1 MTPQQLT
8 ASERIALLA
17 RMEEDERKLQEEGG
31 FTWQELRDEIEQQT
45 ADLLSNNSDICAEK
59 MKG

>member
-8 ASERIALLA
+8 APERIALLA

-45 ADLLSNNSDICAEK
+45 ADLLSK
-59 MKG
+59 PQQ